1 MKNKLYPWL
10 LNYYKKITKML
21 KIRQHSS
28 ILINSNK
35 NSGTEKLI
43 CYVKK
48 WIFCENVKKEY
59 FCNKCIKC
67 KLIEQNNFSDIYNLT
82 LFKKI
87 KINNL
92 RQITKKILLTP
103 QHSKKKVVYIKN
115 SELLTEL
122 ESNTLLKIIEEPPK
136 NTIFFLQTNKI
147 KNIISTLK
155 SRLYIINI
163 FNLKKEK
170 NIKWL
175 LTNTNFD
182 YKICKQAIEIS
193 NNSPIFAKKI
203 LTENFLETR
212 KYFYKCLLKKIKKK
226 KIIDLFNIIKKKC
239 IIFFL
244 NLIYT
249 IFLDSIKYKKKM
261 FNHIINT
268 DQKKLIVIISK
279 KFNKNII
286 YKSISSW
293 MQFEKNITSINRIN
307 YELVLLEQIFKWE
320 KILTKKTNNLLLP
333 EV

>member
-10 LNYYKKITKML
+10 LKYYKKIIKML
-21 KIRQHSS
+21 KKRQHHS
-28 ILINSNK
+28 ILINSDKNLGINK
-35 NSGTEKLI
+35 LVLNI
-43 CYVKK
+43 KK
-48 WIFCENVKKEY
+48 WIFCENIKKEF

-67 KLIEQNNFSDIYNLT
+67 NLIEKKKFFDIYYLK

-92 RQITKKILLTP
+92 REIIKKILLTP
-103 QHSKKKVVYIKN
+103 QYSNKKVIYIEH

-163 FNLKKEK
+163 FNEKKKK

-175 LTNTNFD
+175 LKNTNFN
-182 YKICKQAIEIS
+182 YKKCKQAIEIS
-193 NNSPIFAKKI
+193 NNIPLLAKKI
-203 LTENFLETR
+203 LLGNSWKIR

-226 KIIDLFNIIKKKC
+226 KLIDLLNIIKKEF

-261 FNHIINT
+261 FNFIINI
-268 DQKKLIVIISK
+268 DQKKLIIFISK
-279 KFNKNII
+279 KFKKKII
-286 YKSISSW
+286 YKSINSW
-293 MQFEKNITSINRIN
+293 MQFEKNILNINRIN

-320 KILTKKTNNLLLP
+320 KILKNNVNNILLP
-333 EV
+333 